1 MGQAFE
7 VPTSIFYQA
16 TYTKGGQRDTRDSV
30 HSLTGPKPVVAP
42 AEVTEPD
49 TRYSHLEE
57 VKTALD
63 SEVAGKQPVQ
73 KTTPDAVK
81 EEGEV
86 LTGEVP
92 NDSAGTSTKSRMKSN
107 EYSNSPLKD

>member
-1 MGQAFE
+1 M
-7 VPTSIFYQA
+7 
-16 TYTKGGQRDTRDSV
+16 
-30 HSLTGPKPVVAP
+30 SLTGPKPVVAP

-92 NDSAGTSTKSRMKSN
+92 NDSAGTSTKSRVKSN
-107 EYSNSPLKD
+107 EYSNSPLKDDFGMGPRWQLPGGPRCENNLSDSYGI